1 MEQGSEECKRVF
13 EEEGSE
19 KERTSRRLAPYQ
31 KLKFHL
37 ADGKALSR
45 GEIQQFSNQ
54 MLPEKKKRSKNRQGK
69 VVANLERKSFNRKKL
84 TFPPS
89 PQGR

>member
-1 MEQGSEECKRVF
+1 MNRKWNKTVGSEECKRVF
-13 EEEGSE
+13 EKEWKEGLE
-19 KERTSRRLAPYQ
+19 KKERTSRRLAPYQ

-54 MLPEKKKRSKNRQGK
+54 MLPERRKETKNRQGK
-69 VVANLERKSFNRKKL
+69 VVANLK
-84 TFPPS
+84 
-89 PQGR
+89 